1 MSAGANHVAPGE
13 TPVAPYDHR
22 EVGSETSRE
31 PNRDNS
37 GSLVPASIEGQALP
51 FKRIGVAFA
60 NRFFFLLLVGL
71 MWLVPAF
78 ADHRFV
84 LAMFA
89 WDALVFLAWLLD
101 LSRLPR
107 PAQLKVCR
115 SWLSPSALSVE
126 SRVKLRLVNASN
138 STVHAK
144 LLDDLPHQLRFEPAQ
159 LEISARP
166 HSDAKAH
173 VTPEAEAQYSILPT
187 TRGKA
192 NVGDVYIRY
201 QSPMRIAERWAKVP
215 LAQTVTT
222 YPNLDEAKRHS
233 VYLIRSRQ
241 IELEKRFTHFRGA
254 GRAFESLREYRE
266 GDEFRD
272 ICWTA
277 SARRGKLVTRLYEIE
292 RSQTIWILLD
302 SGRLMRTRVA
312 GLSKLDYAVNAAL
325 TLTQVAMYSGDR
337 VGLLAYGRGIR
348 QRVPAAR
355 GAAHL
360 MQMMGQ
366 LALVREDQWE
376 GDHLQAAS
384 RLLNDQKRRSL
395 VVWITDL
402 AETAMTPEVIE
413 AASQLMPRHL
423 VLFVV
428 IGQPDLND
436 LAAQRPEDV
445 DQMYQIAAAQEVV
458 HRRELLLA
466 RLRERGALAMET
478 SSGKLSTTVVNSY
491 LEIKQRNQL

>member
-1 MSAGANHVAPGE
+1 VSSSSTQLEHP
-13 TPVAPYDHR
+13 
-22 EVGSETSRE
+22 EVGNERPSEPIGDKPGADTSGE
-31 PNRDNS
+31 
-37 GSLVPASIEGQALP
+37 LVPASIEGQAHP
-51 FKRIGVAFA
+51 FKRVGVAFG
-60 NRFFFLLLVGL
+60 NRFFFFVLVGL
-71 MWLVPAF
+71 IWLVPAF
-78 ADHRFV
+78 ADNRFIF
-84 LAMFA
+84 AMFA

-101 LSRLPR
+101 VTRLPR
-107 PAQLKVCR
+107 PEQLKVRR

-126 SRVKLRLVNASN
+126 AKVRLTLINASN
-138 STVHAK
+138 SSVRAK
-144 LLDDLPHQLRFEPAQ
+144 LLDDVPHQLRFEPAQ
-159 LEISARP
+159 MEISSRP
-166 HSDAKAH
+166 RSDA
-173 VTPEAEAQYSILPT
+173 EAEYSILPT
-187 TRGKA
+187 RRGKA
-192 NVGDVYIRY
+192 NVGDVYVRY
-201 QSPMRIAERWAKVP
+201 QSPMRIAERWAKVS

-241 IELEKRFTHFRGA
+241 IELEKRYTRFRGA

-272 ICWTA
+272 VCWTA

-292 RSQTIWILLD
+292 KSQSIWILLD

-325 TLTQVAMYSGDR
+325 TLTQIALYSGDR

-348 QRVPAAR
+348 QRVAAAR
-355 GAAHL
+355 GSAHL
-360 MQMMGQ
+360 MQIMGQ
-366 LALVREDQWE
+366 LALVEEDQWE

-428 IGQPDLND
+428 IGQPDLNA
-436 LAAQRPEDV
+436 LAAARPENI

-478 SSGKLSTTVVNSY
+478 SSGKLSTAVVNSY
-491 LEIKQRNQL
+491 LEIKQRSQL

>member
-1 MSAGANHVAPGE
+1 MSSGTLHSDLDL
-13 TPVAPYDHR
+13 DHR
-22 EVGSETSRE
+22 QAGSGGVPE
-31 PNRDNS
+31 PNRARQETLIPLS
-37 GSLVPASIEGQALP
+37 VEGQSVR
-51 FKRIGVAFA
+51 FKRAGFAFA
-60 NRFFFLLLVGL
+60 DRVLFLLLFGVL
-71 MWLVPAF
+71 WLVPAF
-78 ADHRFV
+78 ANHRFV
-84 LAMFA
+84 FAMFA
-89 WDALVFLAWLLD
+89 WDLLIFVAWLLD
-101 LSRLPR
+101 LSRLPL
-107 PAQLKVCR
+107 PSKLKVRR
-115 SWLSPSALSVE
+115 SWLSPSALSAE
-126 SRVKLRLVNASN
+126 SRVLLTLVNTSN
-138 STVHAK
+138 STVRAK
-144 LLDDLPHQLRFEPAQ
+144 LLDDVPLQLRFEPARV
-159 LEISARP
+159 EIIVQPYS
-166 HSDAKAH
+166 
-173 VTPEAEAQYSILPT
+173 EAEAQYSILPT
-187 TRGKA
+187 ARGKA
-192 NVGDVYIRY
+192 NLGDVYIRY
-201 QSPMRIAERWAKVP
+201 QSAMRIAERWAKVP
-215 LAQTVTT
+215 LAQTVIT
-222 YPNLDEAKRHS
+222 YPNLEEAKRHS

-241 IELEKRFTHFRGA
+241 IEMEKRYTQFRGA

-302 SGRLMRTRVA
+302 SGRLMRARVA

-325 TLTQVAMYSGDR
+325 TLTQVAFYSGDR

-355 GAAHL
+355 GGAHL

-376 GDHLQAAS
+376 GNHLQAAG
-384 RLLNDQKRRSL
+384 RLLSDQKRRSL

-428 IGQPDLND
+428 IGQPDLNA
-436 LAAQRPEDV
+436 LAAQRPENV
-445 DQMYQIAAAQEVV
+445 EEMYQTAAAQEVI

-466 RLRERGALAMET
+466 RLRERGALALET
-478 SSGKLSTTVVNSY
+478 GSGRLSTTVVNSY
-491 LEIKQRNQL
+491 LEIKQRSQL

>member
-1 MSAGANHVAPGE
+1 VSIGATHLEDRELIGGSPLGPSGGSQSEDKPGE
-13 TPVAPYDHR
+13 
-22 EVGSETSRE
+22 
-31 PNRDNS
+31 
-37 GSLVPASIEGQALP
+37 LIPASIEAQTRP
-51 FKRIGVAFA
+51 FKRAGVAFA

-71 MWLVPAF
+71 IWLVPAF
-78 ADHRFV
+78 ADDRFV
-84 LAMFA
+84 FAMFA
-89 WDALVFLAWLLD
+89 WDVVVFLAWLLD
-101 LSRLPR
+101 VTRLPR
-107 PAQLKVCR
+107 PAQLKVRR

-126 SRVKLRLVNASN
+126 SRVRLTLVNASN

-159 LEISARP
+159 REITARP
-166 HSDAKAH
+166 RSE
-173 VTPEAEAQYSILPT
+173 VEAQYSILPM

-192 NVGDVYIRY
+192 NVGDVYLRY

-222 YPNLDEAKRHS
+222 YPNLEEAKRHS

-241 IELEKRFTHFRGA
+241 IELEKRYTSFRGA

-325 TLTQVAMYSGDR
+325 TLTQIALYSGDR
-337 VGLLAYGRGIR
+337 IGLLAYGRGIR
-348 QRVPAAR
+348 HRVPAAR
-355 GAAHL
+355 GGVHL
-360 MQMMGQ
+360 MHMIEQ
-366 LALVREDQWE
+366 LALVQEDQGE

-413 AASQLMPRHL
+413 AASRLMPRHL
-423 VLFVV
+423 VLLVV
-428 IGQPDLND
+428 IGQPDLNE

-445 DQMYQIAAAQEVV
+445 DEMYQIAAAQEVV

-466 RLRERGALAMET
+466 RLRERGALAIET

-491 LEIKQRNQL
+491 LEIKRRSQL

>member
-1 MSAGANHVAPGE
+1 LNVSVAHFEAHDPGGGKSSEPRGDSAGLDAGE
-13 TPVAPYDHR
+13 
-22 EVGSETSRE
+22 
-31 PNRDNS
+31 
-37 GSLVPASIEGQALP
+37 LVPASIEGQAHA
-51 FKRIGVAFA
+51 FKRAGVAFA

-71 MWLVPAF
+71 IWLVPAF
-78 ADHRFV
+78 ADNRFV
-84 LAMFA
+84 YAMFV

-101 LSRLPR
+101 LARLPR
-107 PAQLKVCR
+107 PVEFKVCR

-126 SRVKLRLVNASN
+126 SKVRLTLINASN

-144 LLDDLPHQLRFEPAQ
+144 LLDDVPRQLRFEPAQ
-159 LEISARP
+159 LEITAGPRS
-166 HSDAKAH
+166 
-173 VTPEAEAQYSILPT
+173 EAEAPYSILPRI
-187 TRGKA
+187 RGRAKI
-192 NVGDVYIRY
+192 GDVYIRY

-215 LAQTVTT
+215 LSQTVIT
-222 YPNLDEAKRHS
+222 YPNLEEAKRHS

-241 IELEKRFTHFRGA
+241 IELEKRYTRTRGA

-292 RSQTIWILLD
+292 RSQTVWILLD

-325 TLTQVAMYSGDR
+325 TLAQVALYSGDR

-348 QRVPAAR
+348 QRVPANR
-355 GAAHL
+355 GSAHL
-360 MQMMGQ
+360 MQIMGQ
-366 LALVREDQWE
+366 LALVHEDQGE

-413 AASQLMPRHL
+413 AASRLMPRHL

-428 IGQPDLND
+428 IGQPDLNE
-436 LAAQRPEDV
+436 LAAKRPEDI
-445 DQMYQIAAAQEVV
+445 DEMYQIAAAQEVV
-458 HRRELLLA
+458 QRRELLLA

-478 SSGKLSTTVVNSY
+478 SSSKLSTTVVNSY
-491 LEIKQRNQL
+491 LEIKQRSRL

>member
-1 MSAGANHVAPGE
+1 VSRSATHFEPRGVGRGNSSAGSDEKTDPDSA
-13 TPVAPYDHR
+13 
-22 EVGSETSRE
+22 SE
-31 PNRDNS
+31 
-37 GSLVPASIEGQALP
+37 LVPPSVEGQARP
-51 FKRIGVAFA
+51 FKHAGVAFA

-71 MWLVPAF
+71 IWLIPAF
-78 ADHRFV
+78 ADNRFV
-84 LAMFA
+84 KVMLA
-89 WDALVFLAWLLD
+89 WDGLVFLAWLLD
-101 LSRLPR
+101 LTRLPR
-107 PAQLKVCR
+107 PTQLKVCR
-115 SWLSPSALSVE
+115 LWLSPSALSVE
-126 SRVKLRLVNASN
+126 SRVRLTLINRSN
-138 STVHAK
+138 SAVHAK
-144 LLDDLPHQLRFEPAQ
+144 LLDDLPHELRFEPAQ
-159 LEISARP
+159 LEITVRRCS
-166 HSDAKAH
+166 
-173 VTPEAEAQYSILPT
+173 EAETQYSILPM

-192 NVGDVYIRY
+192 NVGDVYLRY
-201 QSPMRIAERWAKVP
+201 QSAMRIAERWTKVP

-222 YPNLDEAKRHS
+222 YPNLGEAKRHS
-233 VYLIRSRQ
+233 IYLIRSRQ
-241 IELEKRFTHFRGA
+241 IELEKRYTRTRGA

-325 TLTQVAMYSGDR
+325 SLTQVALYSGDR

-348 QRVPAAR
+348 QRVPANR

-360 MQMMGQ
+360 MQMMQQ

-413 AASQLMPRHL
+413 AALRLMPRHL

-428 IGQPDLND
+428 IGQPDLNE
-436 LAAQRPEDV
+436 LAAQRPEDI
-445 DQMYQIAAAQEVV
+445 DHMYQVAAAQEVV

-478 SSGKLSTTVVNSY
+478 GSGKLSASVVNSY
-491 LEIKQRNQL
+491 LEIKQRSQL

>member
-1 MSAGANHVAPGE
+1 VNVGSPNGKSG
-13 TPVAPYDHR
+13 
-22 EVGSETSRE
+22 EVGRPLIELGQPAFDQLSSDQLASGATSE
-31 PNRDNS
+31 
-37 GSLVPASIEGQALP
+37 LVPSAITGQCRP
-51 FKRIGVAFA
+51 FKTAGVAFA
-60 NRFFFLLLVGL
+60 NRFFFLLLIGL
-71 MWLVPAF
+71 IWLVPAF
-78 ADHRFV
+78 ADHRFAF
-84 LAMFA
+84 AMLA

-101 LSRLPR
+101 LTRLPR
-107 PAQLKVCR
+107 PEELKVRR
-115 SWLSPSALSVE
+115 SWQSPSALSVE
-126 SRVKLRLVNASN
+126 SKVTLTLINESK

-144 LLDDLPHQLRFEPAQ
+144 LLDEMPRQLRFEPAQ
-159 LEISARP
+159 IEISASPRNEA
-166 HSDAKAH
+166 DAH
-173 VTPEAEAQYSILPT
+173 YSILPT
-187 TRGKA
+187 SRGKA
-192 NVGDVYIRY
+192 RIGDVYVRY
-201 QSPMRIAERWAKVP
+201 QSPMRLAERWAKAP
-215 LAQTVTT
+215 AAQTITT
-222 YPNLDEAKRHS
+222 YPNLEEAKRHS

-241 IELEKRFTHFRGA
+241 IELEKRFTRLRGA
-254 GRAFESLREYRE
+254 GRAFESLREYRK

-292 RSQTIWILLD
+292 RSQTIWIMLD

-325 TLTQVAMYSGDR
+325 TLTQVALYSGDR

-355 GAAHL
+355 GGPHL
-360 MQMMGQ
+360 MQMMAQ
-366 LALVREDQWE
+366 LALVKEDQWE

-413 AASQLMPRHL
+413 AAAQLMPRHL

-436 LAAQRPEDV
+436 LAAERPEDV
-445 DQMYQIAAAQEVV
+445 DQMYRVAAAQEMV

-478 SSGKLSTTVVNSY
+478 TSGKLSTTVVNSY
-491 LEIKQRNQL
+491 LEIKQRSQL